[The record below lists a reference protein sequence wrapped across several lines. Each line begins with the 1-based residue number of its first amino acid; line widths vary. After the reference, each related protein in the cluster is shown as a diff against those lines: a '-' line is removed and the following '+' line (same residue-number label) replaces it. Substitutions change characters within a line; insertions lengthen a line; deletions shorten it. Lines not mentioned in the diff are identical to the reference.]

1 MSSETQLFHD
11 FPELAHLSREDLEDL
26 LSDQSYFQAVFH
38 SLPRV
43 KAMYQAQS
51 ELGMAN
57 EAISSAL
64 IILLSRV
71 DTDYSSENNLA
82 LQDSLYHL
90 RAETKDAFDEAKA
103 LEARW
108 KELEKEQKDVYQR
121 FTPQFLLMRLRHATI
136 AQDEASEALATAFVQ
151 QQPPP
156 PPSAASSGTGTPSG
170 RDIDDFVKEF
180 KDLRKTYHKR
190 VIWSDRW
197 NSGQVTWRDD

>member
-1 MSSETQLFHD
+1 MSSELSTQLLHE

-26 LSDQSYFQAVFH
+26 LSDQSYFQAAFH

-57 EAISSAL
+57 EAIAK
-64 IILLSRV
+64 
-71 DTDYSSENNLA
+71 NNLA

-108 KELEKEQKDVYQR
+108 KELEKEQRDVYQR

-136 AQDEASEALATAFVQ
+136 AQDEASEALATA
-151 QQPPP
+151 
-156 PPSAASSGTGTPSG
+156 G

-180 KDLRKTYHKR
+180 KDLRKVYHKR
-190 VIWSDRW
+190 VIWGDRW
-197 NSGQVTWRDD
+197 NSGQVAWRDD